1 VTDEGEKTKLPLGA
15 TVTSN
20 VVALAAL
27 GKPISEKAVA
37 TTNIKRRK
45 DIFIAPRMVIK

>member
-1 VTDEGEKTKLPLGA
+1 VTDEGEKTKLPLGP

-27 GKPISEKAVA
+27 GKPTSETAVA
-37 TTNIKRRK
+37 TTNTKYQEE
-45 DIFIAPRMVIK
+45 IFIARRW

>member
-1 VTDEGEKTKLPLGA
+1 VTDEGEKTKSKPGP

-20 VVALAAL
+20 VVARAAL

-37 TTNIKRRK
+37 TTSTKRQK
-45 DIFIAPRMVIK
+45 DIFIATIY